1 MSSISAGTTSGS
13 ALVSTGDTSGQ
24 LVLQTNGTTT
34 AVTIGTNQVLT
45 LAQPLPVASGGT
57 GATSLSSI
65 TVGTATTATTA
76 TNLAGGS
83 NGTIPYQSASGTT
96 QMLAVGTA
104 GQLLQTN
111 GAGAPSWA
119 TVSAG
124 FTLGTPVTTTSGTT
138 VTFTGIPAGTKQV
151 IVNFSAFGIDGAQSI
166 FITLGTSSGI
176 ETTGYKSG
184 SGKQNG
190 SGNTLT
196 EASTAFVIL
205 YNVEANTLSGSA
217 TFTLQNS
224 STNTFVASGVFGNR
238 DSDSHTFTMGGTKSL
253 SGVLDRIR
261 ITSLNGAANFDSGSI
276 NIAYI

>member
-1 MSSISAGTTSGS
+1 MAVIIDGTTGITTPGETNTGNLSVAGS
-13 ALVSTGDTSGQ
+13 
-24 LVLQTNGTTT
+24 TT
-34 AVTIGTNQVLT
+34 LT
-45 LAQPLPVASGGT
+45 TPLPVASGGT

-65 TVGTATTATTA
+65 TVGTATNATNATNATTATTATTA

-96 QMLAVGTA
+96 QMLAVGTS
-104 GQLLQTN
+104 GQYLKTN
-111 GAGAPSWA
+111 GVGAPSWA

-151 IVNFSAFGIDGAQSI
+151 IVNFSAFGLDDSQSV

-176 ETTGYKSG
+176 ETADYKSA

-190 SGNTLT
+190 SGNTLS
-196 EASTAFVIL
+196 EASTAFVIR
-205 YNVEANTLSGSA
+205 YNNSSNTLSGSA

-238 DSDSHTFTMGGTKSL
+238 DADSHTFTMGGTKSL

-261 ITSLNGAANFDSGSI
+261 ITSLNGAANFNSGSI